1 MPIQAVKQ
9 RMDSRREDVEEL
21 IIQGLGHRERRNIL
35 KIISLAPQG
44 AIYSDILGELGLNT
58 GSMNYHL
65 RQLEGLV
72 ERNGERR
79 YHLTPLGKRALTVLG
94 SMTEELENGYEEY
107 LTKARPQKSEWF
119 VVWAGRWFG
128 LLAFSTFS
136 ALLGLFVF
144 VHIGVRAGN
153 FPEAWYYY
161 SAAIALLVVVL
172 LVWAR
177 GWVRREAEKVQ
188 GGWESLL
195 DRLMGRYR

>member
-1 MPIQAVKQ
+1 
-9 RMDSRREDVEEL
+9 MDSRREDVEEL

-44 AIYSDILGELGLNT
+44 AAYSEILGELGLNT

-65 RQLEGLV
+65 RQLDGLV

-79 YHLTPLGKRALTVLG
+79 YHLTPLGKRALAVLG

-107 LTKARPQKSEWF
+107 LTKARPPKGEGF
-119 VVWAGRWFG
+119 MIWAGRWFG
-128 LLAFSTFS
+128 LLVALTFS
-136 ALLGLFVF
+136 AFLGLVAFVWF
-144 VHIGVRAGN
+144 GVRGGT
-153 FPEAWYYY
+153 FTEVWYYY
-161 SAAIALLVVVL
+161 LVAIALVLRVL
-172 LVWAR
+172 LVWLR
-177 GWVRREAEKVQ
+177 GWVRREAERVQ